1 MKKLLFTSL
10 NDHVS
15 WGGSEE
21 LWSKTALL
29 LLNDFDVT
37 ILVKKWNPEAKQIK
51 ELRDKGV
58 NVIYKNLNELKSK
71 SFLQKGKDV
80 LKSLIKKK
88 VVTID
93 YNDYDHVFISAGDH
107 LDFKLIH
114 LAEQLTSK
122 KVDYS
127 IIVQLAT
134 DLRLVND
141 NTIKRFADV
150 YLNATKV
157 FFLSEDNIYKT
168 ELTLAEELTNKEK
181 INNPF
186 NYNQSYTALSKDKF
200 NLACV
205 AAFTSFHKAQDV
217 LISVLNQDK
226 WKQRAIKLNL
236 YGNGINA
243 YQIKRLIQKYHLE
256 NHVEIKG
263 YVQNKKDIWKDN
275 MVCIM
280 PSRMEGQSLA
290 MLEAMSHGRMVIAT
304 DVGDSVNLIKEN
316 ETGFLIE
323 AATFKHIDEALEKA
337 WNVKEKWVDYGL
349 NSRQHLYHYIKQD
362 PVVEFANKIKKL
374 V

>member
-21 LWSKTALL
+21 LWSKTALFL
-29 LLNDFDVT
+29 SEAYDVS

-51 ELRDKGV
+51 ALRDNEV
-58 NVIYKNLNELKSK
+58 NIIYKNPNDLKSK

-80 LKSLIKKK
+80 IKLLLKKK
-88 VVTID
+88 IVSID
-93 YNDYDHVFISAGDH
+93 YNDYDHVFISVGNH
-107 LDFKLIH
+107 LDVKLID
-114 LAEQLTSK
+114 LAEHLTSK

-141 NTIKRFADV
+141 TTIKRFTDV
-150 YLNATKV
+150 YLNAAKV
-157 FFLSEDNIYKT
+157 FYLSEDNIYKT
-168 ELTLAEELTNKEK
+168 ELTLAEELSNKEK

-186 NYNQSYTALSKDKF
+186 YYNQSYTALSTDKF

-205 AAFTSFHKAQDV
+205 AAFISFHKAQDV
-217 LISVLNQDK
+217 LISVLNQEK

-236 YGNGINA
+236 YGDGINA
-243 YQIKRLIQKYHLE
+243 NQIKKLIQKYHLE

-263 YVQNKKDIWKDN
+263 YVQNKEDIWKEN